1 MREACRKSPIFRGEI
16 QRSWRI
22 RSATLKPF
30 PKGGGRVPVA
40 EVFLLKNAC
49 ADAALLFL
57 AARFHGV
64 RAKGARIAAGAAVG
78 ALCALISL
86 AAGGAMLSLPAKAAV
101 CAGMVFIATGKR
113 KLPAVCASVWTGALL
128 AGGANR
134 MGLSWLTA
142 GFVSGATLC
151 ALRIRRSAP
160 APGEA
165 KLSLVHDGKETRVPA
180 IYDSGCRAIDP
191 GTLLPVIVVPAGA
204 APPREG
210 ARAIWVQTAA
220 GRARLACVEPEA
232 VLINGIPVS
241 ACVAAAPEGTL
252 RYALIPPALAAGRR
266 SR

>member
-1 MREACRKSPIFRGEI
+1 M
-16 QRSWRI
+16 
-22 RSATLKPF
+22 
-30 PKGGGRVPVA
+30 PVA

-64 RAKGARIAAGAAVG
+64 RAKGARIAAGAAFG
-78 ALCALISL
+78 ALCALLSL

-142 GFVSGATLC
+142 GFVSGAALC

-180 IYDSGCRAIDP
+180 IYEQRLPRDRPRNASARDRRA
-191 GTLLPVIVVPAGA
+191 GRSRA
-204 APPREG
+204 AARGG
-210 ARAIWVQTAA
+210 ARNLGTDRRGQ
-220 GRARLACVEPEA
+220 G
-232 VLINGIPVS
+232 
-241 ACVAAAPEGTL
+241 APCL
-252 RYALIPPALAAGRR
+252 R
-266 SR
+266 